1 MRTREDILSE
11 LAELKA
17 HPAKSYSGSMLKT
30 AQKNQLM
37 SELGRIETEEHFRNE
52 SNQHNFQFDNLEINI
67 SITKK

>member
-17 HPAKSYSGSMLKT
+17 HPPKNYSGSMVK
-30 AQKNQLM
+30 AAKKSRLM
-37 SELGRIETEEHFRNE
+37 SELNQIETEELDGIE
-52 SNQHNFQFDNLEINI
+52 SSHHKFQFDNLEINI